1 MFDWYRKMKLANKIF
16 LAMILGS
23 VVGMVAGPVAVQL
36 KWIGDIWLNMLKMI
50 IVPIVIFTVVQGI
63 TSMESPKALG
73 RMAFRVTSYYI
84 ITTALA
90 VLVGVGVAKFMQ
102 PGLGFVFEK
111 GGKIA
116 EVPKLVDFK
125 TFFLAMFSD
134 NMFASFTK
142 GDILQVLVIAIL
154 IGVAIVF
161 MPREKGQ
168 PVRAWFNSMS
178 QLFMA
183 VVGVIMDISPVGIFC
198 LMASALGT
206 YGLGFMGTMSK
217 LIGAFYVAC
226 AVQAFA
232 VYIPTVW
239 LFASWSPIEFL
250 KRMNESLVFAISAC
264 SSTAAIP
271 INIRIAK
278 EEFKVK
284 DVSADFMIPFGTQ
297 INHDGSAIMLAVV
310 IGFCMQAVGMDFTAE
325 HLIQMVLLG
334 VVVSM
339 GGGGIPAAGVVK
351 LMIVAQ
357 AFNVPLEIVAI
368 VGSLYRLFDMGT
380 TALNVIGDVAGV
392 IIVDK
397 FEKNTETLSNMG

>member
-1 MFDWYRKMKLANKIF
+1 MKLANKIF
-16 LAMILGS
+16 LAMVLGS
-23 VVGMVAGPVAVQL
+23 VVGLAVGPVAVHL

-73 RMAFRVTSYYI
+73 RMAFRVTSYYM
-84 ITTALA
+84 ITTVFA
-90 VLVGVGVAKFMQ
+90 VLIGVGVAEFLQ
-102 PGLGFVFEK
+102 PGFGFVFEK
-111 GGKIA
+111 GGKMA
-116 EVPKLVDFK
+116 EVAKLTDFK

-142 GDILQVLVIAIL
+142 GDILQILVIAIL
-154 IGVAIVF
+154 IGIAIVF
-161 MPREKGQ
+161 MPKEKGQ
-168 PVRAWFNSMS
+168 PIRTWFNSMS

-183 VVGVIMDISPVGIFC
+183 VVGVIMDISPIGIFC

-206 YGLGFMGTMSK
+206 YGFGFMGTMSK

-226 AVQAFA
+226 VIQAFA
-232 VYIPTVW
+232 VYVPTVW
-239 LFASWSPIEFL
+239 LFAKWSPIEFL
-250 KRMNESLVFAISAC
+250 KRMNESLVFAISTC
-264 SSTAAIP
+264 SSAAAIP
-271 INIRIAK
+271 INLRIAK
-278 EEFKVK
+278 EKFKVK
-284 DVSADFMIPFGTQ
+284 DVCADFMIPFGTQ

-310 IGFCMQAVGMDFTAE
+310 MAFCMQAIGMDFTAG

-380 TALNVIGDVAGV
+380 SALNVLGDVGGV
-392 IIVDK
+392 IVVDK
-397 FEKNTETLSNMG
+397 FEKNNETLSNID